1 MIIPSD
7 KQLLDK
13 IEAFLVAH
21 DMSPT
26 RFGIE
31 ATGERSLVKSIK
43 DGRSL
48 TLRHA
53 NRIAEFMENYV
64 AEANAAEA
72 ATSPGKSDEISP
84 CADEARGQEQG
95 SKAA

>member
-31 ATGERSLVKSIK
+31 ATGERSLIKSIR

-53 NRIAEFMENYV
+53 TRIAAFMDDY
-64 AEANAAEA
+64 ADQANPSAAA
-72 ATSPGKSDEISP
+72 PSPGKTDEISP
-84 CADEARGQEQG
+84 SPDGDNGDAQER
-95 SKAA
+95 AA